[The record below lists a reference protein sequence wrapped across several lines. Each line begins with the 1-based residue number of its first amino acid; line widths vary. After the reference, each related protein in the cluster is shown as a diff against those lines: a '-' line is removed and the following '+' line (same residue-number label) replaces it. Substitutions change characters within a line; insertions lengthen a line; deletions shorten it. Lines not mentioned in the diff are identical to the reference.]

1 MTLLFPQKNERT
13 NNTLISIIIMDR
25 KILLS
30 DLQTAVTEAY
40 EKYRVYDTGEAT
52 ADSRVE
58 FADPKAFGI
67 AVTLTDGTVIAAGDS
82 DKAVPMTTIAKL
94 PVMLTLL
101 TQSTLEDII
110 QRAGMCKCGTCG
122 CQRPAKPKV
131 PVSAKGIRAMSML
144 QPTGDPEG
152 KWDILINN
160 LIGIAGSEVTLDDGF
175 FQKMMGENKSAD
187 TENLLADANY
197 YLYDD
202 AQKSIELYTKMMAMT
217 ASAEQLSAMGATIA
231 ADGYN
236 PLTKANVFDGN
247 LAQRLVGFIAAKGP
261 HKMAKPWL
269 MLTGLP
275 ALSGYA
281 GTMVGVMPG
290 VMGIAAYSPVV
301 NGAGISIRSARAI
314 AEIMNRLELSA
325 FSSSRVT
332 VSEK

>member
-1 MTLLFPQKNERT
+1 
-13 NNTLISIIIMDR
+13 MDR

-40 EKYRVYDTGEAT
+40 EKYRVYDTGEAV
-52 ADSRVE
+52 ADLRVE
-58 FADPKAFGI
+58 CADPKAFGI

-82 DKAVPMTTIAKL
+82 DKAVPMTTIAKA
-94 PVMLTLL
+94 PIVLTLL
-101 TQSTLEDII
+101 TQSDPHDII
-110 QRAGMCKCGTCG
+110 QRSGMCKCGACG
-122 CQRPAKPKV
+122 CSRPAKPEV

-152 KWDILINN
+152 KWDILIGN
-160 LIGIAGSEVTLDDGF
+160 LLGLTGSEVTLDDGF

-187 TENLLADANY
+187 TENKLADAGY

-247 LAQRLVGFIAAKGP
+247 LAQRLVGYMAAKGP

-281 GTMVGVMPG
+281 GTIAGVLPG

-301 NGAGISIRSARAI
+301 NGAGISIRGAHAI
-314 AEIMNRLELSA
+314 AEVMNRLELSA
-325 FSSSRVT
+325 LSSSRVT